1 MKLETNNM
9 NIAIILAAGNSNR
22 FGGNIPKQFIRI
34 KDRLL
39 IDFSIATFEKIK
51 NINKIIIVVSKKYY
65 SLMVKEY
72 PQHSIILGGET
83 RKESSYNGLLACDKK
98 TKKVLIHDSARV
110 LITEDLINK
119 CIKTLD
125 DYNAVTLAV
134 AVKDTIAK
142 VKNSSIIKIDD
153 RETLRAM
160 QTPQGFNFTK
170 IRNAHIE
177 DKKNYTDDIQL
188 MLNSNYDCKFIEGD
202 EINFKVTTKNDFILL
217 TEYLKNDK

>member
-1 MKLETNNM
+1 M
-9 NIAIILAAGNSNR
+9 NTAIILAAGNSNR

-34 KDRLL
+34 KNRLL
-39 IDFSIATFEKIK
+39 IDFSISTFEKIK
-51 NINKIIIVVSKKYY
+51 NIDKIIIVVSKQYY
-65 SLMVKEY
+65 GMMIKEY
-72 PQHSIILGGET
+72 PKHTIVLGGKT
-83 RKESSYNGLLACDKK
+83 RKQSSHNGLLSCDKN
-98 TKKVLIHDSARV
+98 TKKVLLHDSARPLV
-110 LITEDLINK
+110 TKDLINN
-119 CIKTLD
+119 CIDVLD
-125 DYNAVTLAV
+125 DYNAVTLAISV
-134 AVKDTIAK
+134 NDTIAK

>member
-1 MKLETNNM
+1 M
-9 NIAIILAAGNSNR
+9 NIAIILAAGYSNR
-22 FGGNIPKQFIRI
+22 FGGNTPKQFIRI

-83 RKESSYNGLLACDKK
+83 RKESSYNGLLACDKE

-170 IRNAHIE
+170 IKNAHIE
-177 DKKNYTDDIQL
+177 DKKNYTDDMQL

>member
-1 MKLETNNM
+1 M
-9 NIAIILAAGNSNR
+9 NIAIILAAGYSNR
-22 FGGNIPKQFIRI
+22 FGGNTPKQFIRI

-65 SLMVKEY
+65 SLMIKEY

-170 IRNAHIE
+170 IKNAHIE

>member
-1 MKLETNNM
+1 M

-83 RKESSYNGLLACDKK
+83 RKESSYNGLLACDKE

-160 QTPQGFNFTK
+160 QTPQGFNFIK
-170 IRNAHIE
+170 IKNAHIE
-177 DKKNYTDDIQL
+177 DKKNYTDDMQL

>member
-1 MKLETNNM
+1 M

-22 FGGNIPKQFIRI
+22 FGGNTPKQFIRI

>member
-22 FGGNIPKQFIRI
+22 FGGNTPKQFIRI

-83 RKESSYNGLLACDKK
+83 RKESSYNGLLACDKE

>member
-1 MKLETNNM
+1 M

-22 FGGNIPKQFIRI
+22 FGGNTPKQFIKI

-83 RKESSYNGLLACDKK
+83 RKESSYNGLLACDKE

-153 RETLRAM
+153 RETLRAI

-170 IRNAHIE
+170 IKNAHIE

>member
-1 MKLETNNM
+1 M

-153 RETLRAM
+153 RETLRAI

-170 IRNAHIE
+170 IKNAHIE
-177 DKKNYTDDIQL
+177 DKKTIR
-188 MLNSNYDCKFIEGD
+188 MISN
-202 EINFKVTTKNDFILL
+202 
-217 TEYLKNDK
+217 